1 MSSMIRCIDVA
12 KSYPG
17 PPPVTALQQ
26 ASFEVGRGEL
36 FGCIGPDGAGKTSL
50 FRMLA
55 TLSLPDKGRI
65 EVDGLD
71 TVADFKAIRN
81 KVGYM
86 PGRFSLY
93 LDLSVQENLDF
104 FAKVFQ
110 VRIADNYDLIRDI
123 YEQLA
128 PFVRRRAGKLSG
140 GMKQKLALCCALIH
154 RPELLILDEPTTGVD
169 PVSRKE
175 FWDMLQKLC
184 SQGMTVVVSTPYMD
198 EAGLCGRIALM
209 QSGQILG
216 IDSPQNIVAGY
227 GRPLYALSASDNYR
241 LLLALRSHASVSAA
255 YIFGDRLHVNLMPE
269 LPASATDV
277 LLKDLEAQGLEG
289 LRLRN
294 VSPSV
299 EDCFIQM
306 THSQA

>member
-128 PFVRRRAGKLSG
+128 PFARRRAGKLSG

-227 GRPLYALSASDNYR
+227 GQPLYALSASDNYR

-255 YIFGDRLHVNLMPE
+255 YIFGDRLHVNLRSG

-277 LLKDLEAQGLEG
+277 LLKDLEAKGLEG

>member
-128 PFVRRRAGKLSG
+128 PFARRRAGKLSG

-227 GRPLYALSASDNYR
+227 GQPLYALSASDNYR

-255 YIFGDRLHVNLMPE
+255 YIFGDRLHVNLTPE

>member
-1 MSSMIRCIDVA
+1 MSSMVRCIEVA
-12 KSYPG
+12 KSYLG
-17 PPPVTALQQ
+17 PPPVQALQQ
-26 ASFEVGRGEL
+26 ASFTVEKGEI

-71 TVADFKAIRN
+71 TVADFRAIRN

-93 LDLSVQENLDF
+93 QDLSVRENLDF
-104 FAKVFQ
+104 FASVFQ
-110 VRIADNYDLIRDI
+110 VRIADHYDLIRDI
-123 YEQLA
+123 YEQIA
-128 PFVRRRAGKLSG
+128 PFAQRRAGKLSG

-154 RPELLILDEPTTGVD
+154 KPELLILDEPTTGVD

-184 SQGMTVVVSTPYMD
+184 AQGVTVIVSTPYMD
-198 EAGLCGRIALM
+198 EASLCGRIALM
-209 QSGQILG
+209 QSGRILG
-216 IDSPQNIVAGY
+216 IDSPQNIRAAY
-227 GRPLYALSASDNYR
+227 GCPLYALSASDNYR
-241 LLLALRSHASVSAA
+241 LLLALRKHAAVSAA
-255 YIFGDRLHVNLMPE
+255 YIFGDRLHVNLVQAATE
-269 LPASATDV
+269 SLKSA
-277 LLKDLEAQGLEG
+277 LLRDLEAEGLEK
-289 LRLRN
+289 LQWKE

-306 THSQA
+306 THSLQ